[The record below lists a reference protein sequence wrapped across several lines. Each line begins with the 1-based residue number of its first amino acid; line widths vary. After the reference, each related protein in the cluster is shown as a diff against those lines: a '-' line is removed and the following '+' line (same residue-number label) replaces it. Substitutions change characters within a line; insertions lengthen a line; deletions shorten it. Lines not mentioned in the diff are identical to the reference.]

1 MVVEGDGGLVEGW
14 GVAGLKGDAG
24 GGGIRNGTI
33 PGDDVDGADD
43 IRTTGNEGVC
53 GRAGVMEFLGVSI
66 WGAVVGGRTVPLCE
80 EEEGRGGV

>member
-1 MVVEGDGGLVEGW
+1 MVVGGDDGLVEDW

-24 GGGIRNGTI
+24 GGGMRKGTI

-43 IRTTGNEGVC
+43 IRTIGNEGVC
-53 GRAGVMEFLGVSI
+53 GRTGVMGFLGVSI

-80 EEEGRGGV
+80 EEEGCEGV